1 MLDRLCRAIEDITI
15 HLLSA
20 RLPAGIGLH
29 EIALR
34 HRVTEAPERF
44 RVTALIGGETLW
56 RLQYGE
62 AAFDDS

>member
-1 MLDRLCRAIEDITI
+1 
-15 HLLSA
+15 LSA